1 MPSRYPKELVDYMRG
16 RGAKRVM
23 YGSNYPMLQHLQ
35 IHKQLSSLE
44 LTDEAQQLFLRHL
57 AIFRYF

>member
-1 MPSRYPKELVDYMRG
+1 MRG